1 MEDDTHRSDPP
12 GITPEPET
20 PAVEPEKELPPPPTA
35 EEMEKAEGLI
45 RQANL
50 AKIRG
55 DKSLFERLIQEAAQV
70 APGSSRVQE
79 ALGDA
84 FVERRQLKHAREAF
98 EVAVQLDPNNASA
111 ERKFGEAV
119 LSMQLA
125 LDPMFAT
132 IAPDDSFASGKAGLI
147 LSFMIPGMGQIV
159 AEETKKG
166 SIMLGGWLIGLVSAF
181 AIPQGMAGLSSLFN
195 SQGPAFKPI
204 VLLPLTVSAACW
216 LWSIGDSGSRNKRFE
231 KRVVIRPIPP
241 VDKDFEL

>member
-12 GITPEPET
+12 GVSAEPDPPAPEPE
-20 PAVEPEKELPPPPTA
+20 EQLPPQPTT
-35 EEMEKAEGLI
+35 EEMERAEGLI

-55 DKSLFERLIQEAAQV
+55 DKSLFEKLVQEAAQV

-98 EVAVQLDPNNASA
+98 ELAVKLDPSNASA

-147 LSFMIPGMGQIV
+147 LSFMIPGLGQLV
-159 AEETKKG
+159 AEETKRG
-166 SIMLGGWLIGLVSAF
+166 SIMLGGWLVGLIGAF
-181 AIPQGMAGLSSLFN
+181 AIPQGMAGLSSLFSN
-195 SQGPAFKPI
+195 QGPPFKPL
-204 VLLPLTVSAACW
+204 VLLPLAVSGACW
-216 LWSIGDSGSRNKRFE
+216 LWSIADSGSRNKRFE
-231 KRVVIRPIPP
+231 KRVITRPIPP